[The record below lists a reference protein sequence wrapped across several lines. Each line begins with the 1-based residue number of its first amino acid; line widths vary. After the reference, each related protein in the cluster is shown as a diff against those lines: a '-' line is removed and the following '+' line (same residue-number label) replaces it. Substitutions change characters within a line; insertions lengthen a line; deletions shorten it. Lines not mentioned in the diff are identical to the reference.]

1 MRKRTMD
8 KEKDIEKNKLE
19 MPDAEIAAEQNSI
32 ESEVTNTAETGAE
45 AVPVTAETVEKEFQE
60 KLKQSEDRY
69 LRLAAEFDN
78 YKKRIARQYEEM
90 VRAANEE
97 VLLQLLEL
105 ADNLRRGLD
114 AAEKTTEVESLR
126 KGTELIYQ
134 QMNELLKRFGVETI
148 AAVGEK
154 FDPNW
159 HEAVMQIPSEKYD
172 EGTIIQ
178 EITSGYKRHGKALR
192 HSKVVVSSG
201 KGVSGESGVER

>member
-1 MRKRTMD
+1 MRRKTMD
-8 KEKDIEKNKLE
+8 KERNIEKGDLE
-19 MPDAEIAAEQNSI
+19 TSEAETSAEQKSSRTDDTTGADTAAETISA
-32 ESEVTNTAETGAE
+32 ESAERDC
-45 AVPVTAETVEKEFQE
+45 QE
-60 KLKQSEDRY
+60 KLRQMEDRY

-78 YKKRIARQYEEM
+78 YKKRMARQYEEV

-105 ADNLRRGLD
+105 ADNFRRGLE

-134 QMNELLKRFGVETI
+134 QMSELLKRFGVETI

-159 HEAVMQIPSEKYD
+159 HEAVMQMPSEKYD

-201 KGVSGESGVER
+201 KEVSSDSDVPE

>member
-19 MPDAEIAAEQNSI
+19 VPDAEIAAEQNSF
-32 ESEVTNTAETGAE
+32 ESGATNDAETVGETVTVTAE
-45 AVPVTAETVEKEFQE
+45 AVEKEYQE
-60 KLKQSEDRY
+60 KLKQMEDRY

-78 YKKRIARQYEEM
+78 YKKRMARQYEEM

-105 ADNLRRGLD
+105 ADNFRRGLD

-159 HEAVMQIPSEKYD
+159 HEAVMQMPSEKYD

-201 KGVSGESGVER
+201 KRVSGESGVEG

>member
-1 MRKRTMD
+1 MD

>member
-1 MRKRTMD
+1 MRRKTMD
-8 KEKDIEKNKLE
+8 KEKDIEKSDLE
-19 MPDAEIAAEQNSI
+19 TSEAETSAEQKSSRTDDTTGADTAAETISA
-32 ESEVTNTAETGAE
+32 ESAERE
-45 AVPVTAETVEKEFQE
+45 HQE
-60 KLKQSEDRY
+60 KLRQMEDRY

-78 YKKRIARQYEEM
+78 YKKRMARQYEEV

-105 ADNLRRGLD
+105 ADNFRRGLD

-126 KGTELIYQ
+126 RGTELIYQ
-134 QMNELLKRFGVETI
+134 QMSELLKRFGVETI

-159 HEAVMQIPSEKYD
+159 HEAVMQMPSEKYD
-172 EGTIIQ
+172 EGTVIQ

-201 KGVSGESGVER
+201 KGVSSDSDVPE

>member
-1 MRKRTMD
+1 MRRKTMD
-8 KEKDIEKNKLE
+8 KEKDIEKSDLE
-19 MPDAEIAAEQNSI
+19 TSEAETSAEQKSSRTDDTTGADTAAETISA
-32 ESEVTNTAETGAE
+32 ESAERE
-45 AVPVTAETVEKEFQE
+45 HQE
-60 KLKQSEDRY
+60 KLRQMEDRY

-78 YKKRIARQYEEM
+78 YKKRMARQYEEM

-105 ADNLRRGLD
+105 ADNFRRGLN

-134 QMNELLKRFGVETI
+134 QMSELLKRFGVETI

-159 HEAVMQIPSEKYD
+159 HEAVMQMPSEEYD
-172 EGTIIQ
+172 EGTVIQ
-178 EITSGYKRHGKALR
+178 EITIGYKRHGKVLR
-192 HSKVVVSSG
+192 HSKVIVSSG
-201 KGVSGESGVER
+201 KGVSSDSDVPE